1 MDNKNLEKQTKK
13 ISYWNGAVHYNF
25 SENGQLCKQ
34 LIIFLATENK
44 QQLIISSGLHEQFIG
59 NIHL

>member
-1 MDNKNLEKQTKK
+1 MDNKNLEKSKK

-34 LIIFLATENK
+34 LIIFLASENK
-44 QQLIISSGLHEQFIG
+44 QQLIISSGLHE
-59 NIHL
+59 